1 MNGFF
6 DNVQRSFY
14 SGYFAGHGLKV
25 QALTL
30 PNGMIGSCYVGSWRQ
45 SEAGMLNMSGLDTY
59 LGSILRELDIDMLGA
74 MGQLPAVYGDGIFP
88 QLPTIVARYTLG
100 NELEARVNR
109 QLASARQ
116 SIKHLFAI
124 HTNIF

>member
-1 MNGFF
+1 
-6 DNVQRSFY
+6 
-14 SGYFAGHGLKV
+14 
-25 QALTL
+25 
-30 PNGMIGSCYVGSWRQ
+30 
-45 SEAGMLNMSGLDTY
+45 MSGLDMY
-59 LGSILRELDIDMLGA
+59 LGAILREFDMEMPGA

-88 QLPTIVARYTLG
+88 QLPTIVAKYTLG

-116 SIKHLFAI
+116 IIKHLFAI